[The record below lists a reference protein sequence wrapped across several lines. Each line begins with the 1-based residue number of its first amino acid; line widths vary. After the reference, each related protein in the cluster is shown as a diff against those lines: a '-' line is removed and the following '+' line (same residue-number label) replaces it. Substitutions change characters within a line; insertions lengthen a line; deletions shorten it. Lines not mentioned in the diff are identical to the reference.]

1 MKPAAPPW
9 RRQCTMHNNTSY
21 EQNNAIWM
29 GRMGGG
35 GGGQGKEA
43 LGHRIAHIWA
53 GQVQAAHSK
62 LMIF

>member
-35 GGGQGKEA
+35 GEDKAKKHWGIE
-43 LGHRIAHIWA
+43 LHIF
-53 GQVQAAHSK
+53 GPGRCRLLTPSS
-62 LMIF
+62 

>member
-1 MKPAAPPW
+1 
-9 RRQCTMHNNTSY
+9 MHNNTSY

-35 GGGQGKEA
+35 GGGQGKET